1 MVGFTPTSDSILF
14 VTPIV
19 LPKRLFIFQA
29 TFRTNSMVLR
39 KHIAL
44 EDEHLKKIE
53 PLLEKHKGNLSAAIR
68 DAIDLTDV
76 ALQYYGSVKDA
87 TFLIAT
93 LREIREDQAIVPK
106 PIFDYMLTQTKDL
119 VIEKEVLDHVF
130 DPSEV
135 ATISEFEEAM
145 RNLCTGLYWDALISI
160 TPDDDRNPSSVHAEI
175 KGIDHDKRQFLA
187 GIIGSYL
194 TSLSLGI
201 TEMRSHLDTLK
212 IDFERR
218 GGPNEAYNDLLKNVG
233 CMQET
238 VKELHAKPAFWRS
251 LIREYSAANYEII
264 ALHRKFYED
273 LLIGKTPRA
282 IMTSECL
289 CAKLS
294 PDVPLQEVLYDLKQV
309 AETSRIVNRMD
320 IDGEDITIHHSYR
333 TMRAVEMLKNI
344 ILCMLESAGL
354 NYDFQLTSNVIALKH
369 RPEVEAKILE
379 LIEYVG
385 VKDIFDEPLREL
397 SAFLREKGIESDR
410 HTRVF
415 GRRVGRRV
423 ISDYEK
429 RYGTIWTADKFRDAL
444 VRIDRIPGRESKWD
458 VSGSTAHYT
467 VYKCPL
473 ANDVDACHVCRG
485 IFRGAM
491 HCAFRGMAEL
501 EVRKL
506 LSHGDEYCEVYV
518 HEVG

>member
-1 MVGFTPTSDSILF
+1 
-14 VTPIV
+14 
-19 LPKRLFIFQA
+19 
-29 TFRTNSMVLR
+29 MVLR

-44 EDEHLKKIE
+44 EDEHLKKLE

-106 PIFDYMLTQTKDL
+106 PIFDYMLSQTKDRI
-119 VIEKEVLDHVF
+119 IEKEVLDHVF
-130 DPSEV
+130 DPSV
-135 ATISEFEEAM
+135 ITTISEFEEAM
-145 RNLCTGLYWDALISI
+145 RNLCTGLYWDALLSI
-160 TPDDDRNPSSVHAEI
+160 NPDDDQNPSTIHAEI
-175 KGIDHDKRQFLA
+175 KGVEHDKRMFLA

-194 TSLSLGI
+194 TSFSLGI
-201 TEMRSHLDTLK
+201 TSMRSHLDMLA
-212 IDFERR
+212 IDFERKASSDV
-218 GGPNEAYNDLLKNVG
+218 AYNDLLKNIG
-233 CMQET
+233 SMQTT
-238 VKELHAKPAFWRS
+238 VKELNAKPEFWRS
-251 LIREYSAANYEII
+251 LIHEYSAANYEIV

-273 LLIGKTPRA
+273 LLTGKIPRA

-289 CAKLS
+289 CEKLS
-294 PDVPLQEVLYDLKQV
+294 EDVPLQEVLLDLKRV

-320 IDGEDITIHHSYR
+320 IDGEDITIHHGYR
-333 TMRAVEMLKNI
+333 NMRAVEQLKNI

-354 NYDFQLTSNVIALKH
+354 NYDHQLTSNVITLKH
-369 RPEVEAKILE
+369 RPEVETKIRE
-379 LIEYVG
+379 LLEYVG
-385 VKDIFDEPLREL
+385 VKDVFDEPLREL
-397 SAFLREKGIESDR
+397 SSFLKEKNIDSDR
-410 HTRVF
+410 HMRVF

-423 ISDYEK
+423 VHNYEK
-429 RYGTIWTADKFRDAL
+429 QYGEAWTADKFRDAL
-444 VRIDRIPGRESKWD
+444 VRIDKIAGRESKWD
-458 VSGSTAHYT
+458 AMGSTAHYT

-473 ANDVDACHVCRG
+473 ADDVEACHVCRG

-518 HEVG
+518 HGIG